1 MAKSLADFL
10 EELDSN
16 AELKDAYL
24 KSPVATAE
32 KYGLADDDVAL
43 IKNKDWDAVQRQFE
57 NLGVDPKVH
66 TY

>member
-16 AELKDAYL
+16 AELKEAYS

-32 KYGLADDDVAL
+32 KYGLALDDVEL
-43 IKNKDWDAVQRQFE
+43 IKNKDWEAVQKKFE

-66 TY
+66 SY